1 MDKADLLKKRTG
13 ATREVEIPDV
23 GTVTVRGLSVAE
35 VTKWKGKP
43 ESEVQR
49 QVIAA
54 AMVDPV
60 LTLDEV
66 DQWAENAPF
75 GHLIEVIQAIYDLS
89 GVSEGAAKSFL
100 PGVRGQR

>member
-23 GTVTVRGLSVAE
+23 GTVTVRGLSAGE
-35 VTKWKGKP
+35 VKRWQGKP

-49 QVIAA
+49 MVIAT

-60 LTLDEV
+60 LTPEEV
-66 DQWAENAPF
+66 DEWADNAPF
-75 GHLIEVIQAIYDLS
+75 GHLIDVIQAIYELS
-89 GVSEGAAKSFL
+89 GISPGAATKSL
-100 PGVRGQR
+100 PGIR